1 MKVVRLSALRTGSLY
16 PQKIFLVLISVRG
29 WVDPRAIVRPEGLCQ
44 WKIPM
49 TSLGIETATF
59 WLVAQFLNQLHHGG
73 YGLEVNWIQDFWQ
86 KNMKERDHLQ
96 DLDVDGSIILMYLFK
111 NEMEWRGL
119 DYLSLCWDNWR
130 AVVNT
135 VMNFLIPY
143 NARNSWVAEELLAAW
158 GLCSM
163 HSVA

>member
-1 MKVVRLSALRTGSLY
+1 
-16 PQKIFLVLISVRG
+16 
-29 WVDPRAIVRPEGLCQ
+29 
-44 WKIPM
+44 
-49 TSLGIETATF
+49 
-59 WLVAQFLNQLHHGG
+59 
-73 YGLEVNWIQDFWQ
+73 
-86 KNMKERDHLQ
+86 MKERDHLQ

-143 NARNSWVAEELLAAW
+143 NARNS
-158 GLCSM
+158 
-163 HSVA
+163 